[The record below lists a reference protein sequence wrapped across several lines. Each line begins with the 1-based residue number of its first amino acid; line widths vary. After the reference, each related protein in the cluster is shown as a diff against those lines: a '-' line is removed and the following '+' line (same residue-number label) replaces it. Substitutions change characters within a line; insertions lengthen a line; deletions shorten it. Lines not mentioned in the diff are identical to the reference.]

1 MSIKRLVIPLCAA
14 LALGLAACG
23 SDDDA
28 GGDGGSTVKQD
39 GGTPAQSKPVTI
51 AFSAPG
57 ADHGWMAAI
66 TDNARKQ
73 ADELEGVT
81 LKLAEGVTDTAAQ
94 ADQIE
99 TLIAGKPDAL
109 VVLPNEGE
117 ALTPVALKAM
127 EAGIPVINLDREFSE
142 EGAYRTLITGDNYGI
157 GYQAGNYFAD
167 ELKCKGKVVE
177 IQGIAGISVTEE
189 RSQGFKDALQRRCE
203 GGIEIVASQ
212 PADFLPDK
220 GLTVMEN
227 ILQAQ
232 DQIDAVYTHD
242 DDMAEGVVA
251 AIENAGREGDMFL
264 TGAGGSKAAMERI
277 KAGGLYRATFLYN
290 PSMSSSAINLARLI
304 AQGSGMSDLA
314 EPEVPSKITVPGHH
328 GDQGQRGRGHGHR
341 LLDTRVP
348 RAPVGAR
355 DVRAA
360 STPPSRRR
368 GARVGPPADRPR
380 AGLRPSPYPGRRA
393 QRYVGALSSTC
404 PTTWRDCCRIRSASV
419 CCSSTPSRRARARPP
434 AGCGSRSTSSA
445 TTRTSSAGA
454 AGSSWSGPSAGAERS
469 STSTARP
476 PSQ

>member
-23 SDDDA
+23 DDD
-28 GGDGGSTVKQD
+28 GGDGGTTVKQD
-39 GGTPAQSKPVTI
+39 DGSPAQTKPVTI

-66 TDNARKQ
+66 TENARQQ
-73 ADELEGVT
+73 AEELEGVT
-81 LKLAEGVTDTAAQ
+81 LELAEGVTDTAAQ

-127 EAGIPVINLDREFSE
+127 EANIPVVNLDREFSE

-167 ELKCKGKVVE
+167 ELQCEGNVVE
-177 IQGIAGISVTEE
+177 IQGIAGISVTEQ
-189 RSQGFKDALQRRCE
+189 RSQGFKDAIQRRCD

-220 GLTVMEN
+220 GLSVMEN

-232 DQIDAVYTHD
+232 KDIDAVYTHD

-277 KAGGLYRATFLYN
+277 QAGGLYRATFLYN

-314 EPEVPSKITVPGHH
+314 EPEVPSKITV
-328 GDQGQRGRGHGHR
+328 
-341 LLDTRVP
+341 T
-348 RAPVGAR
+348 
-355 DVRAA
+355 
-360 STPPSRRR
+360 
-368 GARVGPPADRPR
+368 
-380 AGLRPSPYPGRRA
+380 
-393 QRYVGALSSTC
+393 
-404 PTTWRDCCRIRSASV
+404 
-419 CCSSTPSRRARARPP
+419 
-434 AGCGSRSTSSA
+434 A
-445 TTRTSSAGA
+445 TTVTKDNVEEVLDLGY
-454 AGSSWSGPSAGAERS
+454 
-469 STSTARP
+469 
-476 PSQ
+476 